1 MSVWKYI
8 RRRAIE
14 YFIAWYVAISLDF
27 ILPRL
32 LPIDPVKIMVSRI
45 MSAGTGYMTPQAL
58 QELVNR
64 IEAMFGLNQPL
75 YMQYLLF
82 IWNALHLNLGIS
94 VWLFGTPV
102 SYIILRA
109 LPYDIILLVPAIL
122 LSWYV
127 GNKLGAYLGFDKRG
141 ALTDK
146 VALPT
151 FYALN
156 NAPFFWF
163 ALLLVM
169 LFSAYLHIFPP
180 TGTPYS
186 KAPSL
191 TWSYISDLLWHMALP
206 FLTLFVVSLGG
217 WAIGMRQ
224 NMLGEVRSNYMAYG
238 EALGLTRSTLRR
250 YAYKNAILPQITG
263 LAITLGYIVAGN
275 SVLEFT
281 FQYPGVGLILGNAI
295 GNYDYFLIQGV
306 FFFVVTM
313 IIIANFLIE
322 IIYAFIDP
330 RIRAVVS

>member
-1 MSVWKYI
+1 MSIWKYI

-14 YFIAWYVAISLDF
+14 YFIAWYIAVSLDF

-32 LPIDPVKIMVSRI
+32 LPIDPVKVMISRI
-45 MSAGTGYMTPQAL
+45 VSAGGGYLTPDAL
-58 QELVNR
+58 QALVNR
-64 IEAMFGLNQPL
+64 IEEMFGYNKPL

-82 IWNALHLNLGIS
+82 IWNALHLNLGVS

-102 SYIILRA
+102 SDIILRA

-122 LSWYV
+122 LSWYA

-141 ALTDK
+141 TLTDK
-146 VALPT
+146 AALPA

-163 ALLLVM
+163 ALILVM
-169 LFSAYLHIFPP
+169 LFSAYIHLFPP

-186 KAPSL
+186 KVPSL

-206 FLTLFVVSLGG
+206 FLALFVVSLGG

-224 NMLGEVRSNYMAYG
+224 NMLSEVRSNYMAYG
-238 EALGLTRSTLRR
+238 EALGLMRSALRR

-263 LAITLGYIVAGN
+263 LAITMGYIVAGN
-275 SVLEFT
+275 AVLEFT

-295 GNYDYFLIQGV
+295 GNYDYFLIQGI